1 MAGSNISIDANGANA
16 IADVITQLIQQ
27 GRNLKPALSQIGEYL
42 VEATQDR
49 FQLEVAPDGSIWDP
63 LAPETIRRKNGD
75 TRILRQSS
83 TMVDTILYD
92 ASEDQ
97 LLVGSNMEY
106 AATHQFGRE
115 DDGIPAREWLGLTTG
130 PWNDEVAIMDILYD
144 HFSQDLPNR

>member
-1 MAGSNISIDANGANA
+1 MAGSNISIDAGGANA

-27 GRNLKPALSQIGEYL
+27 GQQLKPALSQIGEYL
-42 VEATQDR
+42 VEATQER
-49 FQLEVAPDGSIWDP
+49 FQLEVAPDGSLWEP

-75 TRILRQSS
+75 TRILRQRS
-83 TMVDTILYD
+83 TLVDTILYD
-92 ASEDQ
+92 ASDEQ

-130 PWNDEVAIMDILYD
+130 PWNDEEAITDILYD
-144 HFSQDLPNR
+144 HFNQDLPNR

>member
-1 MAGSNISIDANGANA
+1 MAGSNISIDAGGANA
-16 IADVITQLIQQ
+16 IADVITQLVQQ

-49 FQLEVAPDGSIWDP
+49 FQLEVAPDGSLWDP
-63 LAPETIRRKNGD
+63 LAPETTRRKNGD

-83 TMVDTILYD
+83 TLVDTILYD
-92 ASEDQ
+92 VNDDQ

-115 DDGIPAREWLGLTTG
+115 DDGIVAREWLGLTTG

-144 HFSQDLPNR
+144 HFSQGLPNR